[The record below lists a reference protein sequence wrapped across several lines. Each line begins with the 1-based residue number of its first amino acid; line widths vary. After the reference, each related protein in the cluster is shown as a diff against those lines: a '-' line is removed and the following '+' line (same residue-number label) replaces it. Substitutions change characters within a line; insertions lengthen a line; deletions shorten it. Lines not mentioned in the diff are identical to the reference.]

1 MKLTV
6 PSTTVKCRFL
16 KTLPIG
22 TIYRDPRNNHVYEV
36 QERKVGNC
44 YSKIAVPHFGGDEP
58 IELDVPDT
66 LMKVENPERANI
78 MSLMKQ
84 KLAHLEAINAQLMS
98 KLDLKSRFDQIQELM
113 DGRKYHVTP
122 DDGYLVDSGLIF
134 HLRKKDC
141 KEGECL
147 KSSLD
152 SLYEMAWKD
161 TSSLMKVMERQQR
174 LQQKLLSCLSKSH

>member
-16 KTLPIG
+16 KTLAIG
-22 TIYRDPRNNHVYEV
+22 TIYKDPRNNYVYEI
-36 QERKVGNC
+36 QERKVGSR
-44 YSKIAVPHFGGDEP
+44 YSKTAVPHFGDEP

-66 LMKVENPERANI
+66 LMKAENPERANI

-84 KLAHLEAINAQLMS
+84 KIVHLEALNAQLMS

-113 DGRKYHVTP
+113 DGRRYHVTP

-152 SLYEMAWKD
+152 GLYERAWKD

>member
-16 KTLPIG
+16 KTLAIG
-22 TIYRDPRNNHVYEV
+22 TIYKDPRNNYVYEV
-36 QERKVGNC
+36 QERKVGSC

-66 LMKVENPERANI
+66 LMKAENPECANI

-84 KLAHLEAINAQLMS
+84 KIAHLEALNAQLMS

-113 DGRKYHVTP
+113 DDRKYHVTP
-122 DDGYLVDSGLIF
+122 DGYLVDSGLIF
-134 HLRKKDC
+134 HLRKKVC

-152 SLYEMAWKD
+152 GLYESAWKD